1 MSTGNPALDAALA
14 ERARRQQGAAP
25 APAAAP
31 AGRPTATIPY
41 PVSRRLDDAN
51 TGSTTNFRDN
61 VQAPNTIAN
70 TNETVVDTNLK
81 GLNYQSALESRARR
95 DETTRKGMVA
105 VDAGLAAIRDA
116 RNNVSGFSTGTV
128 AGLVGSPNNIE
139 GKGGSGLA
147 GLPLIGD
154 AVYGDTQKAA
164 LDAALQVVQSGLT
177 YDFLSDLRK
186 DAAASGSSAGIANTN
201 MAEFLSLGTT
211 QANVFGAQ
219 KAGPEALKRNLDVAE
234 EQLLR
239 RKAAL
244 LVPTQ
249 ELLNATP
256 EQRKAIL
263 DAAYERAKQE
273 YLGPKYVP
281 PGGQGGGI
289 ATGDTRRVADPALA
303 GVNDTVRKMIREG
316 VAAADIVKFA
326 TDRGVPMS
334 DTLLSSVQANV
345 QAYRPYVG
353 KGLPP
358 TLPEPTVDLET
369 RQEDLTFRQK
379 LTGNLADSSFG
390 AATIGAANGFL
401 LGGLDEIASGGD
413 PKRQAEIELLKNY
426 MGENYG
432 GSYLAGN
439 VVGGA
444 ANAIPIGRGVSIAT
458 KGLSPVVQRILM
470 GGTNVAL
477 GATGGALESN
487 EDRKGGAVI
496 GGVSALGGDIIGNY
510 FGGKLA
516 PRLFDQPTGAERA
529 IADTVTDPNVNRG
542 VLSEAERL
550 GAPMS
555 MADSSPGLRNLA
567 GQSVRNSEQ
576 AGILADNA
584 IGGRDLAQVDRAVAT
599 VEKTLAKE
607 TNVVKAAK
615 TTREQGQAAADPSYK
630 AAYGRVG
637 ISTDPEIQTILKRP
651 AVQEGLKLAE
661 QALANRG
668 RNAKELGFVVG
679 KDGKVTISK
688 NATFEALDLAKR
700 GIDDHLDTLRDDFGR
715 LTTNDS
721 NRAIIDAREALVTRM
736 RTLNPDYAQALDTY
750 APFGRNAEAL
760 EMGGKAITNGKANA
774 AQLSEIVGGMDPDQ
788 LANYQIGAANAI
800 IDKVKKAKDNTDAF
814 SVFRSEDMRQRLAA
828 IFPDKAE
835 ELANLKSAT
844 DLEGIMRRT
853 KESLLGGSATQG
865 RQAAQ
870 NAFEAQA
877 NQGGILSNA
886 VEAGVAAATSGVSLL
901 PRLVQGGL
909 LGFKNAN
916 KLQAI
921 KNQEALAAD
930 LAPIL
935 LETDPKK
942 AKAALDAILKKADT
956 YDKGVKTT
964 RQVGGSVGT
973 GATMGILAD

>member
-14 ERARRQQGAAP
+14 ERARRQGGAAP
-25 APAAAP
+25 AAAAP
-31 AGRPTATIPY
+31 TASTATIPY
-41 PVSRRLDDAN
+41 PRSRALDDAN

-61 VQAPNTIAN
+61 VQAPNTVAN
-70 TNETVVDTNLK
+70 TNETVVDTTIKNLD
-81 GLNYQSALESRARR
+81 LQSLLEGRARR
-95 DETTRKGMVA
+95 EETTRKGMVA
-105 VDAGLAAIRDA
+105 VDAGLGAIREA
-116 RNNVSGFSTGTV
+116 RNNISNYSTGTI
-128 AGLVGSPNNIE
+128 AGLVGKPDNE
-139 GKGGSGLA
+139 DGKGGAGLSS
-147 GLPLIGD
+147 LPLIGD
-154 AVYGDTQKAA
+154 AVYGNTQKSA
-164 LDAALQVVQSGLT
+164 LDAALQTVQSGLT
-177 YDFLSDLRK
+177 YDFLTDLRK

-201 MAEFLSLGTT
+201 LAEFLSLGTT

-219 KAGPEALKRNLDVAE
+219 RAGPDDLKRNLDIAE

-244 LVPTQ
+244 LVPTS
-249 ELLNATP
+249 ELLNAAP
-256 EQRKAIL
+256 DERKQIL

-281 PGGQGGGI
+281 PGGGQEGGI

-303 GVNDTVRKMIREG
+303 GVNDAARKMIREG
-316 VAAADIVKFA
+316 ASAADIVNFV
-326 TDRGVPMS
+326 TSRGVPMS
-334 DTLLSSVQANV
+334 DTLISTVQANV
-345 QAYRPYVG
+345 EAYRPYVG
-353 KGLPP
+353 KALPS

-369 RQEDLTFRQK
+369 REEQLSWRQK
-379 LTGNLADSSFG
+379 LAGNIADSSFG
-390 AATIGAANGFL
+390 AGVIGLANGFL
-401 LGGLDEIASGGD
+401 LGGLDELSGD
-413 PKRQAEIELLKNY
+413 PEKTELVKNY
-426 MGENYG
+426 LGENYG

-439 VVGGA
+439 VLGGA
-444 ANAIPIGRGVSIAT
+444 TNAIPVGRGVSLAT
-458 KGLSPVVQRILM
+458 KGLSPAVQRILL

-477 GATGGALESN
+477 GTTGGALESN

-496 GGVSALGGDIIGNY
+496 GGVSALGGDIAGNY
-510 FGGKLA
+510 IGSKLA

-529 IADTVTDPNVNRG
+529 IVDTITDPNVNRG
-542 VLSEAERL
+542 VLDEAERL
-550 GAPMS
+550 GVPMA

-599 VEKTLAKE
+599 VEKALARE

-679 KDGKVTISK
+679 KGGKVTISK

-736 RTLNPDYAQALDTY
+736 RTLNPDYAEALDTY

-800 IDKVKKAKDNTDAF
+800 IDKIKKAKDNTDAF
-814 SVFRSEDMRQRLAA
+814 SVFRTEDMRQRLAA
-828 IFPDKAE
+828 VFPDKAE

-844 DLEGIMRRT
+844 DLEGVMRRT
-853 KESLLGGSATQG
+853 KEALLGGSATQG
-865 RQAAQ
+865 RQVAQ

-877 NQGGILSNA
+877 NQGGILSTA
-886 VEAGVAAATSGVSLL
+886 VEAGAAAATSGVSLL
-901 PRLVQGGL
+901 PRLVQSGL

-942 AKAALDAILKKADT
+942 AKAAMDAILKKADT
-956 YDKGVKTT
+956 YDRGLKTT
-964 RQVGGSVGT
+964 RQIGGSAAT